1 MDEQS
6 CDRTYD
12 SIQQEI
18 QVLQQ
23 KIKSSRTSVGL
34 SDTENLSKQVQQ
46 WTNICSNLLRIKKLR
61 KNKLD
66 S

>member
-1 MDEQS
+1 MDESS
-6 CDRTYD
+6 CDRFYD
-12 SIQQEI
+12 NIQSEI
-18 QVLQQ
+18 QSLQQ
-23 KIKSSRTSVGL
+23 KIKSSRTSLTV

-46 WTNICSNLLRIKKLR
+46 WTNICSTLIRIRKLR